1 MRKNLV
7 EMLDEL
13 NLNKKL
19 SIASC
24 LELFE
29 NKDELLHT
37 TSMIPYP
44 VFIKNKN
51 YTGFGPKILGNEIL
65 KSYFEKYFYKEVKKL
80 PNTFIIPLGKAFEE
94 VLGLMIS
101 KKLIKKE
108 QCLLG
113 FPHLLDAN
121 GHRKIQFKDNKEN
134 LINIVNE

>member
-1 MRKNLV
+1 M
-7 EMLDEL
+7 
-13 NLNKKL
+13 
-19 SIASC
+19 
-24 LELFE
+24 FE
-29 NKDELLHT
+29 NKDELFHT
-37 TSMIPYP
+37 TLDIPYS

-65 KSYFEKYFYKEVKKL
+65 KSYLEKYFYKEVKKL

-113 FPHLLDAN
+113 FPHPLGAN
-121 GHRKIQFKDNKEN
+121 GHRKIQFKDSKEN